1 MRSSGLRRR
10 VNSMAPPK
18 PTTVA
23 ANDTAETSNK
33 LASNWKPTNEYTTVH
48 GSVILKS
55 KRENTFLV
63 SDLMKPVC
71 EHTAPT
77 TMISAYAL
85 AESKISN
92 MKVGPF
98 RKNVPTLAL
107 AYRRRLS
114 LRMFSQVLF
123 HTFACFHKETRMKKG
138 ARICEPLEANE
149 RVCGVRY
156 TRSPYTGWNT
166 I

>member
-23 ANDTAETSNK
+23 ANDTAETSSK
-33 LASNWKPTNEYTTVH
+33 LASNWKPTNECTTMH
-48 GSVILKS
+48 GSVMLKS

-63 SDLMKPVC
+63 SDLIKPVC

-77 TMISAYAL
+77 TMMSAYAL

-98 RKNVPTLAL
+98 RKKRSYPSTRILPQAFLENVFTG
-107 AYRRRLS
+107 S
-114 LRMFSQVLF
+114 FSYV
-123 HTFACFHKETRMKKG
+123 
-138 ARICEPLEANE
+138 RIFP
-149 RVCGVRY
+149 
-156 TRSPYTGWNT
+156 
-166 I
+166 

>member
-23 ANDTAETSNK
+23 ANDTAETSSK

-77 TMISAYAL
+77 TMMSAYAL
-85 AESKISN
+85 AESRISN

-98 RKNVPTLAL
+98 RKSVPTLAP
-107 AYRRRLS
+107 AYCCRLS

-123 HTFACFHKETRMKKG
+123 HTFACFHKGDSHEKRGSQMRAPCGKRASLRRRC
-138 ARICEPLEANE
+138 AR
-149 RVCGVRY
+149 
-156 TRSPYTGWNT
+156 SSYTGWNT